1 MFELELLIAMGL
13 GAALV
18 AIAPA
23 VKAVGGGENRVSR
36 SIGDTGRAITKQG
49 LKLGIR
55 LADST
60 GGLLRG
66 ISQGF
71 SEVGESFTD
80 LLAEAKADL
89 EQSKAKRTTSISSS
103 RS

>member
-23 VKAVGGGENRVSR
+23 VKAVSGGENRVSR
-36 SIGDTGRAITKQG
+36 SIGDTGRSITKQG

-55 LADST
+55 VADGT
-60 GGLLRG
+60 GGILRSIG
-66 ISQGF
+66 HGF

-80 LLAEAKADL
+80 LFAEAKADL
-89 EQSKAKRTTSISSS
+89 EQSKAKQKSVSISK
-103 RS
+103 